1 MNRILV
7 AALIGAVFICP
18 GALSANAK
26 SNLQQKESHYTTA
39 DLPLLALKQFKKLR
53 KQHDVVVLDTR
64 SGDDFL
70 KGFIPGSIN
79 VGFNGPFDTFLQQVV
94 PDKNQRLL
102 IVAEEQDRTAVAELL
117 AQLGYKRAIGIL
129 DGGIDRWKGREPI
142 DSVINLR
149 VGEFR
154 ERSDPGHI
162 VDVRTVKEFDK
173 GHIDNA
179 MNIPLT
185 DFINFGNTLEKDN
198 KLLYVHCQSG
208 YRSAVAISILRAKGF
223 KNVCNIQGGYKALKN
238 EIKEN

>member
-7 AALIGAVFICP
+7 AALIGVVFICP
-18 GALSANAK
+18 GALPANAK
-26 SNLQQKESHYTTA
+26 SKLQQKESHYTTA

-53 KQHDVVVLDTR
+53 KQHGVVVLDTR

-70 KGFIPGSIN
+70 KAFIPGSIN
-79 VGFNGPFDTFLQQVV
+79 VGFKGPFDTFLKQVV
-94 PDKNQRLL
+94 PDKNQKLL
-102 IVAEEQDRTAVAELL
+102 IVAEEQDRTAVVERLAEL
-117 AQLGYKRAIGIL
+117 GYTGAIGIL
-129 DGGIDRWKGREPI
+129 DGGIDRWKEREPV
-142 DSVINLR
+142 DAVTNLSAGR
-149 VGEFR
+149 FG

-198 KLLYVHCQSG
+198 KPLYVHCQSG
-208 YRSAVAISILRAKGF
+208 YRSAVAVSILRAKGF
-223 KNVCNIQGGYKALKN
+223 KNVCNIQGGYKALKD